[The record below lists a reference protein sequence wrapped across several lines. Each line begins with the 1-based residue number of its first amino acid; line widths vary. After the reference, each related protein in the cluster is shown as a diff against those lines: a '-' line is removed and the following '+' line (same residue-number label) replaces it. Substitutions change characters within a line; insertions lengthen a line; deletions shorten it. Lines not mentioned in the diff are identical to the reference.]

1 MKTVQKSIFQW
12 YCKLFFF
19 WFGTHLFLV
28 LLTIN
33 TLCANGLTLDGVLKI
48 GMQADPEISS
58 LEERI
63 EGARGA
69 VIQAELYPIQMR
81 K

>member
-28 LLTIN
+28 ILTTD
-33 TLCANGLTLDGVLKI
+33 TLCANGLTLDEVPMVSI
-48 GMQADPEISS
+48 QTNPEILS
-58 LEERI
+58 LED
-63 EGARGA
+63 
-69 VIQAELYPIQMR
+69 VLC
-81 K
+81 